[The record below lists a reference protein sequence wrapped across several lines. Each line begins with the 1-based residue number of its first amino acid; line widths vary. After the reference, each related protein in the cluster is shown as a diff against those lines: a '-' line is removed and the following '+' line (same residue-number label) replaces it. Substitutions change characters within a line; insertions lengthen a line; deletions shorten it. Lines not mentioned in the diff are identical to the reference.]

1 MASLTKLT
9 YSKGSWY
16 LPGSIILK
24 GEKMEEIFI
33 LFTLSLFLVI
43 SSSINVDAQNSQ
55 EQITDVYIFVQT
67 FVRNS
72 DGQLVHYFEN
82 DKFTDKNLSALDV
95 FLDSEASRGNAPEYD
110 LEGKKFQLIQRS
122 KVLEIDSFQLVAST
136 KLEDPENPISPF
148 LVRYAHDGFFLTPG
162 DELTQVWTF
171 FREI

>member
-1 MASLTKLT
+1 MN
-9 YSKGSWY
+9 
-16 LPGSIILK
+16 
-24 GEKMEEIFI
+24 EK
-33 LFTLSLFLVI
+33 LFLRQFYRKIVHFIPILIIGILSTTLLI
-43 SSSINVDAQNSQ
+43 SSSFAQNSL
-55 EQITDVYIFVQT
+55 EPNRDVYIFVQT

-72 DGQLVHYFEN
+72 DGVLVHYFEN
-82 DKFTDKNLSALDV
+82 DKFTDKNLAALDV

-110 LEGKKFQLIQRS
+110 LEGKKFQMIQRS

-136 KLEDPENPISPF
+136 KLEDTENPISEF

>member
-1 MASLTKLT
+1 MN
-9 YSKGSWY
+9 
-16 LPGSIILK
+16 
-24 GEKMEEIFI
+24 EK
-33 LFTLSLFLVI
+33 LFLRQIYRKIVHFIPILLIGILSTTLLI
-43 SSSINVDAQNSQ
+43 SSSFAQNSP
-55 EQITDVYIFVQT
+55 EPNLDVYIFVQT

-72 DGQLVHYFEN
+72 DGVLVHYFEN
-82 DKFTDKNLSALDV
+82 DKFTDKNLVALDV
-95 FLDSEASRGNAPEYD
+95 FLDSEASRGNATEYD

-136 KLEDPENPISPF
+136 KLEDTENPISEF

>member
-1 MASLTKLT
+1 MN
-9 YSKGSWY
+9 Y
-16 LPGSIILK
+16 LIILL
-24 GEKMEEIFI
+24 ISAFSI
-33 LFTLSLFLVI
+33 TLLF
-43 SSSINVDAQNSQ
+43 SSALDAQN
-55 EQITDVYIFVQT
+55 ETDLNRDVYIFVQT
-67 FVRNS
+67 FVRDS

-82 DKFTDKNLSALDV
+82 DKFTDKNLAALDV
-95 FLDSEASRGNAPEYD
+95 FLDSEALRGNAPEYD

-148 LVRYAHDGFFLTPG
+148 LVRYAHDGYFLTPG

>member
-1 MASLTKLT
+1 VNFLIA
-9 YSKGSWY
+9 
-16 LPGSIILK
+16 PIILLS
-24 GEKMEEIFI
+24 FI
-33 LFTLSLFLVI
+33 LLLPSAF
-43 SSSINVDAQNSQ
+43 AQNSQ
-55 EQITDVYIFVQT
+55 PASLDVYIFVQT

-82 DKFTDKNLSALDV
+82 DKFTDKNLAALDV

-136 KLEDPENPISPF
+136 KLEDPTNPIST
-148 LVRYAHDGFFLTPG
+148 LLARYAHDGFFLNPG
-162 DELTQVWTF
+162 DETTLIWTF

>member
-1 MASLTKLT
+1 MNQK
-9 YSKGSWY
+9 
-16 LPGSIILK
+16 
-24 GEKMEEIFI
+24 
-33 LFTLSLFLVI
+33 LFLRQIYRKIVHFIPILIIGILSTTLLI
-43 SSSINVDAQNSQ
+43 SSSFAQNSP
-55 EQITDVYIFVQT
+55 EPNLDVYIFVQT

-72 DGQLVHYFEN
+72 DGELVHYFEN
-82 DKFTDKNLSALDV
+82 DKFTDKNLAALDV

-148 LVRYAHDGFFLTPG
+148 LVRYAHDGYFLTPG

-171 FREI
+171 FRQI

>member
-1 MASLTKLT
+1 MN
-9 YSKGSWY
+9 
-16 LPGSIILK
+16 
-24 GEKMEEIFI
+24 EK
-33 LFTLSLFLVI
+33 LFLRQIYRKIVHFIPILLIGILSTTLLI
-43 SSSINVDAQNSQ
+43 SSSFAQNSP
-55 EQITDVYIFVQT
+55 EPNLDVYIFVQT

-72 DGQLVHYFEN
+72 DGVLVHYFEN
-82 DKFTDKNLSALDV
+82 DKFTDKHLAALDV
-95 FLDSEASRGNAPEYD
+95 FLDSEAARGNAPEYD

-136 KLEDPENPISPF
+136 KLEDTENPISEF